1 MWSPVQAT
9 SAHPNLNKGS
19 PVARCKHAMCV
30 TLDGHIYLYGGR
42 SANLPLK
49 DLWRFDAG
57 LNQWEEV
64 KCRGQHPPNLQEHTM
79 IAWNVSHDKL
89 KPELH
94 LFFFLKG
101 NHNKYDLFI
110 FSYFCYQCFTHCYLK
125 NKLYVF
131 GGEIGFSSNGETPL
145 WILDLGEYNIFG
157 NFKAF

>member
-94 LFFFLKG
+94 LFFFSQS

-110 FSYFCYQCFTHCYLK
+110 SSHFFHQCFILCLSSEQVIRIRRR
-125 NKLYVF
+125 NRILIEWRNAIMDIRF
-131 GGEIGFSSNGETPL
+131 G
-145 WILDLGEYNIFG
+145 
-157 NFKAF
+157 